1 MWPGSFTGTFLQ
13 KHGLPAADKW
23 YEHEPERVVEKSDE
37 AKFLWDFSIQ
47 TNCEI
52 QSRRSDIVFLGKEE
66 NQCFFCRYCCASRCP
81 RRKRLKSTKISREK

>member
-1 MWPGSFTGTFLQ
+1 M
-13 KHGLPAADKW
+13 
-23 YEHEPERVVEKSDE
+23 EKSDE

-66 NQCFFCRYCCASRCP
+66 NQCFFVDIAVLRDALEG
-81 RRKRLKSTKISREK
+81 KD